1 MKDLSCSPTE
11 RVNSVKMAI
20 LPKTTHTV
28 SGISNNTTTP
38 LFTEMGQ
45 GEGSLQIYMEAQNT
59 QIIKVILKERNKTGG
74 IAIGDFKTY
83 DIVIVKN

>member
-1 MKDLSCSPTE
+1 
-11 RVNSVKMAI
+11 
-20 LPKTTHTV
+20 
-28 SGISNNTTTP
+28 
-38 LFTEMGQ
+38 
-45 GEGSLQIYMEAQNT
+45 MEAQNT